1 MVREMTHVYREGTE
15 PAMRDEE
22 DRLVAVATAPS
33 QLIAEM
39 WRGMLQ
45 EEGIPAVVQ
54 TSDGYAYLGAL
65 SPCRVL
71 VSAYQA
77 DAARSLLEAQGV
89 ERGAGVEGEPSR

>member
-1 MVREMTHVYREGTE
+1 MQ
-15 PAMRDEE
+15 DDE

-33 QLIAEM
+33 QLVAEM
-39 WRGMLQ
+39 WRGMLH

-71 VSAYQA
+71 VAAYQA
-77 DAARSLLEAQGV
+77 DEAHLLLSSHDVELGADV
-89 ERGAGVEGEPSR
+89 EREQAR

>member
-1 MVREMTHVYREGTE
+1 MQ
-15 PAMRDEE
+15 DDE

-33 QLIAEM
+33 QLVAEM
-39 WRGMLQ
+39 WRGMLH

-71 VSAYQA
+71 VAAYQA
-77 DAARSLLEAQGV
+77 DEARALLDSQEF
-89 ERGAGVEGEPSR
+89 ERVADSEREQAR

>member
-1 MVREMTHVYREGTE
+1 MLH
-15 PAMRDEE
+15 EE

-33 QLIAEM
+33 QLVAEM
-39 WRGMLQ
+39 WRGMLH

-77 DAARSLLEAQGV
+77 AAARELLDGL
-89 ERGAGVEGEPSR
+89 EGETAVELEGEQAR